1 MADASEV
8 SQQQSLKI
16 GDTVLLFV
24 REQFG
29 YVYSELTRFTNGTI
43 NFYLWYKFIPLHSS
57 AHKYVSVYKVEPNAE
72 KDPNFS
78 NIARKY
84 MCIHQLA
91 KKLCHICLSQMPRSK
106 WLYPTSMRHSNSLCN
121 ASKSKH
127 GTYSKSKQG
136 ACSNITSLLLSFDC
150 VIIQSKHQIRRTQ
163 GRKIGFCKGV
173 TPIHSIPTLS
183 TLYFFTNWSLHNTFL
198 VFQNF

>member
-1 MADASEV
+1 MPASYYKMADASEV

-57 AHKYVSVYKVEPNAE
+57 AHKYVSVYKVKPNAE

-78 NIARKY
+78 NIARKCMY
-84 MCIHQLA
+84 IH
-91 KKLCHICLSQMPRSK
+91 
-106 WLYPTSMRHSNSLCN
+106 
-121 ASKSKH
+121 
-127 GTYSKSKQG
+127 
-136 ACSNITSLLLSFDC
+136 
-150 VIIQSKHQIRRTQ
+150 
-163 GRKIGFCKGV
+163 
-173 TPIHSIPTLS
+173 
-183 TLYFFTNWSLHNTFL
+183 
-198 VFQNF
+198 